1 MWMIVMRAPR
11 TAHAYWPG
19 RRLLGAVDAVAW
31 PALICAAALQLPTLV
46 STIVGQLLVAF
57 LVLTAVHRVALAVWR
72 NERFSFTTSR
82 VAYVV
87 AMLMLIGL
95 VMKTLAVFQ

>member
-72 NERFSFTTSR
+72 NERFSFATSR

-87 AMLMLIGL
+87 ALLMLIGL
-95 VMKTLAVFQ
+95 VMKTLAVLQ